1 MVGGLKMSI
10 SLSGWMMISLQ
21 FHVWIAGN
29 HQPVMMYS
37 NEKSSADWG
46 GQLEALHAQKRHP
59 AASQCGSGNL
69 RHVVKVIETGWV
81 RV

>member
-1 MVGGLKMSI
+1 MFGGLLFKKNI

-21 FHVWIAGN
+21 FHVWITGN

-46 GQLEALHAQKRHP
+46 GQLEALHAPKK
-59 AASQCGSGNL
+59 ASRSQP
-69 RHVVKVIETGWV
+69 V
-81 RV
+81 RQR